1 MHQIVCLSVSLYMGL
16 ESSSP
21 THIVFVFVFVFVV
34 AARHV
39 TLQWW

>member
-1 MHQIVCLSVSLYMGL
+1 MHQIVCLSVGLYMGL

-21 THIVFVFVFVFVV
+21 THIVFVFVFVV